1 MRSLMRLFRSEPSEA
16 RPLYEAVVARARQP
30 RWYLAGDVPD
40 TLDGRF
46 CMLASLLSLLDVRLE
61 RGGEAARRASV
72 GIAECFIA
80 DMDSEMRQVGVSDV
94 GMGKKVGK
102 LVGALGGRVGA
113 WRRAVDGE
121 ESWQAVTA
129 RSVYR
134 GEVPNADAADYVER
148 QLREFWSALEAS
160 SDEQL
165 VAGVL
170 P

>member
-16 RPLYEAVVARARQP
+16 QPLYDAAVARAREP
-30 RWYLAGDVPD
+30 DWYVAGEVPD
-40 TLDGRF
+40 TMDGRF
-46 CMLASLLSLLDVRLE
+46 CMLATILSLLDVRLE
-61 RGGEAARRASV
+61 RGSGAARRASV
-72 GIAECFIA
+72 GIAECFVA
-80 DMDSEMRQVGVSDV
+80 DMDSHMREAGIGDPV
-94 GMGKKVGK
+94 MGKKVGK

-113 WRRAVDGE
+113 WRRAIDGE

-134 GEVPNADAADYVER
+134 DQVPNADAADYVER
-148 QLREFWSALEAS
+148 RLREYWTALES
-160 SDEQL
+160 STDEAL